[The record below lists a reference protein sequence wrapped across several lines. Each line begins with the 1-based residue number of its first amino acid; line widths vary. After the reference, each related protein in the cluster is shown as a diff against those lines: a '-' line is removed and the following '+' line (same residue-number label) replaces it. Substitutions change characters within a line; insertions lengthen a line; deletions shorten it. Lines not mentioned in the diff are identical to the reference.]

1 MERRMAAILATDMA
15 GYSRLMEADEAGTV
29 ARQKRHFEELIQ
41 PSIESEHGRIV
52 KLTGDGLL
60 AEFAS
65 VVDAVR
71 CAVHVQREMAARE
84 AGEPEERCIRY
95 RMAVNLGDVI
105 FDEDDI
111 YGDGVNIAARLE
123 GLAEPGGVVVSGT
136 AYDHLK
142 ANVDVGYED
151 LGERR
156 LKNIA
161 KPVRVYRVV
170 DEPGAAGVVQRARRR
185 WPWAAAAAAVLLA
198 AGAGWWMLGSQS
210 GSVDAGS
217 LAELQARPGVAVLP
231 FDNLSPDAE
240 QSYFATGLT
249 EELTA
254 QLAHFTNIRVIA
266 RNSASRFGGGSHD
279 LREVSQALNARYIV
293 EGSVRRDD
301 DRVRV
306 TAQLIDGETGY
317 HLWTSNYDESLSAKA
332 IFDIQDA
339 IAASVASNIGGLGG
353 AIRKSAAIPTAAR
366 PDDLD
371 AYDCVLL
378 HYKFWDTF
386 DHKVHAQARDCLES
400 AVERHPDFA
409 LGWAELAYMYWT
421 EHAYGVNPLPDSLTR
436 AKSAAERAIEI
447 DPRMAEGYGALS
459 QTFRSMKLADEAV
472 AAAERAFAINP
483 NNVGII
489 GGAGCML
496 TFTGRLDRAEVF
508 LDRARALDPFPP
520 WWIPY
525 CKSIWHIQSDDPETA
540 LRMLAA
546 YSGPEIWL
554 LGFARIVA
562 FVEAGRLDEAKAVRA
577 RLLQSAP
584 DLDVNVK
591 SYIEKNFWALPDFE
605 DRLLAALQTAG
616 MPSP

>member
-1 MERRMAAILATDMA
+1 
-15 GYSRLMEADEAGTV
+15 
-29 ARQKRHFEELIQ
+29 
-41 PSIESEHGRIV
+41 
-52 KLTGDGLL
+52 
-60 AEFAS
+60 
-65 VVDAVR
+65 
-71 CAVHVQREMAARE
+71 
-84 AGEPEERCIRY
+84 
-95 RMAVNLGDVI
+95 
-105 FDEDDI
+105 
-111 YGDGVNIAARLE
+111 
-123 GLAEPGGVVVSGT
+123 
-136 AYDHLK
+136 
-142 ANVDVGYED
+142 
-151 LGERR
+151 
-156 LKNIA
+156 
-161 KPVRVYRVV
+161 
-170 DEPGAAGVVQRARRR
+170 
-185 WPWAAAAAAVLLA
+185 
-198 AGAGWWMLGSQS
+198 
-210 GSVDAGS
+210 
-217 LAELQARPGVAVLP
+217 
-231 FDNLSPDAE
+231 
-240 QSYFATGLT
+240 
-249 EELTA
+249 
-254 QLAHFTNIRVIA
+254 
-266 RNSASRFGGGSHD
+266 
-279 LREVSQALNARYIV
+279 
-293 EGSVRRDD
+293 
-301 DRVRV
+301 
-306 TAQLIDGETGY
+306 
-317 HLWTSNYDESLSAKA
+317 
-332 IFDIQDA
+332 
-339 IAASVASNIGGLGG
+339 
-353 AIRKSAAIPTAAR
+353 
-366 PDDLD
+366 LD